1 MVVRVRSAIKPE
13 KYGRY
18 RRNITPSML
27 FANAFVII
35 ARKEDR
41 GIMCDEYLLLRAE
54 KGRYLSKEIILSKQE
69 GSAVLRGETLLSS
82 AGRRE
87 YEATK
92 LALDTALNGISG
104 MRTILDMPCGTGRY
118 TSFSYEKGYL
128 YFGADISVEMVKVMA
143 GKGSSRAISMSLRVK
158 RMEQYP

>member
-1 MVVRVRSAIKPE
+1 
-13 KYGRY
+13 
-18 RRNITPSML
+18 
-27 FANAFVII
+27 
-35 ARKEDR
+35 
-41 GIMCDEYLLLRAE
+41 MCDEYLLLRAE

-128 YFGADISVEMVKVMA
+128 YFGADMLVEMMKVMA
-143 GKGSSRAISMSLRVK
+143 GKGSSHG
-158 RMEQYP
+158 

>member
-18 RRNITPSML
+18 RRNTTPSML
-27 FANAFVII
+27 FADAFVII

-82 AGRRE
+82 EGEERR
-87 YEATK
+87 
-92 LALDTALNGISG
+92 
-104 MRTILDMPCGTGRY
+104 
-118 TSFSYEKGYL
+118 
-128 YFGADISVEMVKVMA
+128 
-143 GKGSSRAISMSLRVK
+143 
-158 RMEQYP
+158 